1 MAWLYYA
8 LASSIFWGISYAI
21 AERILKT
28 VNISTSVMFGYFV
41 GFIITAI
48 YNIFYGN
55 VKNDINNITPKIFF
69 MMLFCAVINSSAV
82 FLINNAIQQKN
93 ATYAGLIEIC
103 YPFFTIIASYVIF
116 RELQINFNSGIG
128 AILIFIGILFM
139 SRG

>member
-1 MAWLYYA
+1 MTWLYYA
-8 LASSIFWGISYAI
+8 LSSSILWGISYAV

-41 GFIITAI
+41 GFLITAI

-55 VKNDINNITPKIFF
+55 VKNDIENITPKIFF

-103 YPFFTIIASYVIF
+103 YPFFTIIASYVMF
-116 RELQINFNSGIG
+116 KELQINTNSTIG
-128 AILIFIGILFM
+128 AILIFVGIIFM